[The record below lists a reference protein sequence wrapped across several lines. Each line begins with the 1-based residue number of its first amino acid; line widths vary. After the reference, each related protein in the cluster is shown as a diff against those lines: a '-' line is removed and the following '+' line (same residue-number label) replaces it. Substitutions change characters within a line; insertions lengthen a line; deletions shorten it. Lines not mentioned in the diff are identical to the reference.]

1 MNKIVKYISIIF
13 LILLIIYL
21 SLLSFLLIKFYDKN
35 KSLKDN
41 INKINLGFVMFIG
54 MFLQYGLYGN
64 RKLNESG
71 GVYTI
76 NY

>member
-41 INKINLGFVMFIG
+41 INKINLGFIMFIG
-54 MFLQYGLYGN
+54 MFLQYGL
-64 RKLNESG
+64 K
-71 GVYTI
+71 I
-76 NY
+76 

>member
-1 MNKIVKYISIIF
+1 MNKIIKYISIIF

-54 MFLQYGLYGN
+54 MFLQYGL
-64 RKLNESG
+64 K
-71 GVYTI
+71 I
-76 NY
+76 

>member
-54 MFLQYGLYGN
+54 MFLQYGL
-64 RKLNESG
+64 K
-71 GVYTI
+71 I
-76 NY
+76 